1 MHGAIGSAFFAGWA
15 IFAVVLPRRANNK
28 GRKNVVL
35 LTFITTTLAILG
47 TLYNKSLF
55 AHILIIFVLGL
66 FTSGR
71 IAVAFIYMMEIL
83 TPEWS

>member
-1 MHGAIGSAFFAGWA
+1 M
-15 IFAVVLPRRANNK
+15 LPRRANNN

-35 LTFITTTLAILG
+35 LTFMTTTLAILG
-47 TLYNKSLF
+47 TLYNSSLF
-55 AHILIIFVLGL
+55 VHIVIIFVLGL

-71 IAVAFIYMMEIL
+71 IAVAFVYMMEIL